1 MPPITPD
8 AAQASPAGAAR
19 GAPSRPADEISLA
32 LPKGRI
38 AEEVERLLDEAGW
51 GVRGGDRDYRPRCE
65 QPRVRVKR
73 MKSQNIP
80 QLLQEGRHDIGFAGY
95 DWAVETGAEV
105 DEVLDLATDPVRIVV
120 AAPRATAEAWPVTDR
135 RLVIATEYVRLA
147 QRWAESQG
155 VEATVIRT
163 YGATEVFPPEDA
175 DLIIDNTATGG
186 TLREN
191 GLIELDEVARSSTR
205 LFARPGL
212 REEPE
217 RWSRVED
224 LRLLLRASLDARGRV
239 MLECNVA
246 DDLLDAVIDRLPCM
260 RAPTVSQ
267 LWGEAGHA
275 VKAAVPRKDVP
286 VLLPDLRR
294 LGATDII
301 VSRLERLSP

>member
-1 MPPITPD
+1 MPPATPTK
-8 AAQASPAGAAR
+8 PAAAR
-19 GAPSRPADEISLA
+19 SLDQPRPADEISLA

-38 AEEVERLLDEAGW
+38 AEEVERLLADAGW
-51 GVRGGDRDYRPRCE
+51 RVTGSERDYRPRCARE
-65 QPRVRVKR
+65 RVVIKR

-80 QLLQEGRHDIGFAGY
+80 QLLQEGRHDIGFAGW
-95 DWAVETGAEV
+95 DWALETGAEV
-105 DEVLDLATDPVRIVV
+105 DEVMDLGTNPVRIVA
-120 AAPRATAEAWPVTDR
+120 AAPKATADAWPVTDR

-147 QRWAESQG
+147 EQWAAAQG
-155 VEATVIRT
+155 VEATIIRT

-175 DLIIDNTATGG
+175 DLIIDNSATGA

-191 GLIELDEVARSSTR
+191 GLAEIDVLLRSSTR

-212 REEPE
+212 RDEPE
-217 RWSRVED
+217 RWARVQD
-224 LRLLLRASLDARGRV
+224 LCLLLRASLDARGRV
-239 MLECNVA
+239 MLECNVS
-246 DDLLDAVIDRLPCM
+246 DDRLDAIIERLPCM

-275 VKAAVPRKDVP
+275 VKAAVPRDEIP

-301 VSRLERLSP
+301 VSTLERLSP